1 MKKLLTVIALGASF
15 VLVQPALAHG
25 EKPRHG
31 GVVAEAK
38 DLNFELT
45 NEGGKAV
52 VYILDHGQP
61 VSTANASGKLMV
73 LNGTERTEV
82 DLQAAGENRLASTE
96 ALPLSKGAKAIATV
110 NLGENNKVSVRFAV
124 K

>member
-1 MKKLLTVIALGASF
+1 MKKLWTAIALGASF
-15 VLVQPALAHG
+15 ALVHPALAHS

-45 NEGGKAV
+45 HEGGKAV

-61 VSTANASGKLMV
+61 VLTAKASGKLMV

-82 DLQAAGENRLASTE
+82 DLQPAGENRLAST
-96 ALPLSKGAKAIATV
+96 ADVPLGKGAKAIAS
-110 NLGENNKVSVRFAV
+110 LSLDENNKVSVRFAV